1 MDMGVVKVVAF
12 VVVTGALLAFSRRWL
27 MDPKAHGFWRFLLFE
42 TDLVLILVN
51 LESWFRNPFGPPQ
64 LVSWILLAASA
75 LLPVYG
81 WATLR
86 GRGRPKGHF
95 ENTRKLV
102 TAGPYR
108 HIRHPMYASLFYLA
122 WGAFLKDVTAGSAL
136 LVVLATVFAVVLA
149 RVEEAEM
156 RTKFGRAYEAY
167 ARTTNMFLPFP
178 GIWGAGRAGKVEY
191 HRRTSG
197 TPRRLPRTGG
207 LR

>member
-1 MDMGVVKVVAF
+1 VDIGIVKAAVFVAG
-12 VVVTGALLAFSRRWL
+12 TGGLLAFSRRWL

-51 LESWFRNPFGPPQ
+51 LESWFRNPFGPVQ
-64 LVSWILLAASA
+64 VVSWVLLAASA
-75 LLPVYG
+75 VLPVYG

-86 GRGRPKGHF
+86 DRGRPKGHF

-108 HIRHPMYASLFYLA
+108 YIRHPMYASLVCLG
-122 WGAFLKDVTAGSAL
+122 WGAYLKDVTAGGTL

-156 RTKFGRAYEAY
+156 RLKFGRAYDKY
-167 ARTTNMFLPFP
+167 
-178 GIWGAGRAGKVEY
+178 I
-191 HRRTSG
+191 RRTAMFF
-197 TPRRLPRTGG
+197 PYVF
-207 LR
+207 